1 MFWDVFLLFAEFL
14 ETDFALAVLAVLF
27 FGLIVLKRRVS
38 LLVALLLLLVLLP
51 SLKLAYADARPCAV
65 VPGIIECPFDYGLPS
80 GHAAAFS
87 LFAIAA
93 VGSWWFFPF
102 ALLAIAAS
110 YSRVFLGVHSVQ
122 QVGAG
127 IALVFVLYVIGLALR
142 HRFHKPVRF
151 GGAWKTA
158 RLKTRQEASR
168 KAVHVVLGT
177 VMVLFGVLFGRD
189 ALIALLSVALL
200 GLLAVATLLMKGW
213 RLPLLS
219 RVFDEFERDVDLPGK
234 GAMYFVV
241 GSLLVASFS
250 QRFEYALAVIA
261 VLALGDGLAT
271 IIGKFFGRA
280 RVAWNKAKSWE
291 GTAAFAVVG
300 ALAGY
305 VFIGLA
311 SVPLALIL
319 AFAET
324 LPLDVDD
331 NLLIPFVALLLEFMV
346 RVF

>member
-1 MFWDVFLLFAEFL
+1 MFWDVFLLFSRFL
-14 ETDFALAVLAVLF
+14 ESDFSVAMLAVLF
-27 FGLIVLKRRVS
+27 LALIVLRRRVS
-38 LLVALLLLLVLLP
+38 LLMALLLLLLLLP
-51 SLKLAYADARPCAV
+51 SLKLAYADARPCVFA
-65 VPGIIECPFDYGLPS
+65 PGLVACPNEFGLPS
-80 GHAAAFS
+80 GHAASFG

-102 ALLAIAAS
+102 ALLALAVA
-110 YSRVFLGVHSVQ
+110 YSRIFIGVHSIP

-127 IALVFVLYVIGLALR
+127 IALAALLYVIGLSFR
-142 HRFHKPVRF
+142 HRFHKPVHF
-151 GGAWKTA
+151 GGAWKTT
-158 RLKTRQEASR
+158 RLKKRQELSR
-168 KAVHVVLGT
+168 KAVHMVLGT
-177 VMVLFGVLFGRD
+177 LIVLLGVLFGRD
-189 ALIALLSVALL
+189 ALIVFLSVALA
-200 GLLAVATLLMKGW
+200 GLFAVATLLMKGW

-234 GAMYFVV
+234 GAMYFVI
-241 GSLLVASFS
+241 GSLLVSSFS
-250 QRFEYALAVIA
+250 QNFGYALAAIA
-261 VLALGDGLAT
+261 ILALGDGFAT
-271 IIGKFFGRA
+271 IVGKLFGRA

-291 GTAAFAVVG
+291 GTIAFAVAG

-311 SVPLALIL
+311 AVPLSLVL

-346 RVF
+346 RVL